1 MPVSGLVAIPQLDHS
16 DAKLLDELLN
26 KWAQKRHR
34 NMLRSVYYDGKNA
47 LRDLGISIPPQ
58 LRTMETVLGWPA
70 KAVGVLAARC
80 NFDGF
85 VIPGNDQDPFDLA
98 GLFADNDMDVEL
110 PQALTSSLIHA
121 TAFLTITPGDT
132 GAGEPDVLLLAR
144 SAKFG
149 TGLWD
154 RRRRSMR
161 AALSIVDLDETGY
174 PVELVMYQ
182 PDKVSTFTR
191 NAPGKWVV
199 DVRPNRTGRV
209 WVEPLVYRP
218 ELDRPFGHSRISRA
232 VMALTD
238 SAIRTMVR
246 SEVAAEFFNTPQRYL
261 LGAEEGA
268 FASDSERWKAV
279 MGRFL
284 AISRDEDGEVP
295 EVGQFAQQSMQPH
308 MEQLRGWASL
318 FAGETGVPVSS
329 LGIVQDNPSSAEA
342 IYAAKEDLVI
352 EASSANRVW
361 GAALRRAASTAV
373 MLRDGLTEP
382 PQEMRTLQPKWRN
395 PATPSVVSASDA
407 LVKQVSALPWLA
419 ESDVALEA
427 LGYDQATITR
437 LRADKRRS
445 ESGPRLAALI
455 EAGQQGEAP
464 AGGGTEDATVLKA
477 KFDALG
483 VAVRAGVDPMDAA
496 RRLGLGDVAFTGAV
510 PVSLRM
516 PEQDAVG
523 LEEK

>member
-1 MPVSGLVAIPQLDHS
+1 MTVSGLVAIPQLDHA
-16 DAKLLDELLN
+16 DANLMDQLLN
-26 KWAQKRHR
+26 QWAQKRHR
-34 NMLRSVYYDGKNA
+34 NMLRSLYYDGKNA

-58 LRTMETVLGWPA
+58 LRTMEAVLGWPA

-85 VIPGNDQDPFDLA
+85 VMPGQDQDPFDLA
-98 GLFADNDMDVEL
+98 GMFVDNDMDVEL

-121 TAFLTITPGDT
+121 ASFLTITPGDT
-132 GAGEPDVLLLAR
+132 SAGEPDVLLLAR

-161 AALSIVDLDETGY
+161 AALSIVDMDETGY

-191 NAPGKWVV
+191 MQPGRWVV

-232 VMALTD
+232 VMSLTD
-238 SAIRTMVR
+238 SAIRTIVR

-261 LGAEEGA
+261 LGADEGA
-268 FASDSERWKAV
+268 FASDAERWKAV

-284 AISRDEDGEVP
+284 AISRDEEGEVP
-295 EVGQFAQQSMQPH
+295 EIGQFAQQSMQPH
-308 MEQLRGWASL
+308 MDQLRGWASL

-352 EASSANRVW
+352 EAGSANRVW
-361 GAALRRAASTAV
+361 GAALRRAATTAV
-373 MLRDGLTEP
+373 MLRDGLSEP
-382 PQEMRTLQPKWRN
+382 PAEMRAVQAKWRN

-407 LVKQVSALPWLA
+407 LVKQVSAIPWIA
-419 ESDVALEA
+419 DSDVALES

-445 ESGPRLAALI
+445 QGSANLAALVA
-455 EAGQQGEAP
+455 AGRSESAP
-464 AGGGTEDATVLKA
+464 AVE
-477 KFDALG
+477 
-483 VAVRAGVDPMDAA
+483 AVSD
-496 RRLGLGDVAFTGAV
+496 AV
-510 PVSLRM
+510 P
-516 PEQDAVG
+516 Q
-523 LEEK
+523 

>member
-1 MPVSGLVAIPQLDHS
+1 MPVSGLIAIPQLDHS
-16 DAKLLDELLN
+16 DAALLDELLN

-34 NMLRSVYYDGKNA
+34 NMLRSTYYDGKNV

-58 LRTMETVLGWPA
+58 LKTMEAVLGWPS
-70 KAVGVLAARC
+70 KAVGVLASRC

-85 VIPGNDQDPFDLA
+85 VVPGQDQDPFDLA
-98 GLFADNDMDVEL
+98 GLFVDNDMDVEL

-121 TAFLTITPGDT
+121 TSFLTITPGDT
-132 GAGEPDVLLLAR
+132 SAGEPEVLLLSR
-144 SAKFG
+144 SAQFG

-161 AALSIVDLDETGY
+161 AALSIVDTDETGY
-174 PVELVMYQ
+174 PTELVMYQ
-182 PDKVSTFTR
+182 RDKVSTFRRTS
-191 NAPGKWVV
+191 PGKWSAEVQA
-199 DVRPNRTGRV
+199 NRTGRV

-232 VMALTD
+232 VMSLTD
-238 SAIRTMVR
+238 SAIRTIVR

-268 FASDSERWKAV
+268 FSSDAERWKAI

-284 AISRDEDGEVP
+284 AITRDEEGEVP

-352 EASSANRVW
+352 EANAANRGW
-361 GAALRRAASTAV
+361 GAALRRAATTGV
-373 MLRDGLTEP
+373 MLRDGLTEAP
-382 PQEMRTLQPKWRN
+382 EEMREVQPKWRN

-407 LVKQVSALPWLA
+407 LVKQVSAIPWLA
-419 ESDVALEA
+419 ESDVALES
-427 LGYDQATITR
+427 LGYDQPTITR
-437 LRADKRRS
+437 LRADKRRA
-445 ESGPRLAALI
+445 EGRATAAALVAVARGPQVPSGP
-455 EAGQQGEAP
+455 
-464 AGGGTEDATVLKA
+464 
-477 KFDALG
+477 
-483 VAVRAGVDPMDAA
+483 
-496 RRLGLGDVAFTGAV
+496 
-510 PVSLRM
+510 
-516 PEQDAVG
+516 PEVTSDAV
-523 LEEK
+523 ES

>member
-1 MPVSGLVAIPQLDHS
+1 MSGLVAIPQLDHS
-16 DAKLLDELLN
+16 DAALLDELMN

-34 NMLRSVYYDGKNA
+34 NLLRSVYYDGKNV

-58 LRTMETVLGWPA
+58 LKTMEAVLGWPA

-85 VIPGNDQDPFDLA
+85 VVPGQDQDPFDLA
-98 GLFADNDMDVEL
+98 GMFVDNDMDVEL

-121 TAFLTITPGDT
+121 TSFLTITPGDT
-132 GAGEPDVLLLAR
+132 SAGEPEVLLLTR

-149 TGLWD
+149 TGIWD

-161 AALSIVDLDETGY
+161 AALSIVDIDGENGMPT
-174 PVELVMYQ
+174 ELVMYQ
-182 PDKVSTFTR
+182 PDKVSTFRRT
-191 NAPGKWVV
+191 APGKWSV
-199 DVRPNRTGRV
+199 DVQANRTGRV

-232 VMALTD
+232 VMSLTD
-238 SAIRTMVR
+238 SAIRTVVR

-268 FASDSERWKAV
+268 FSSDADRWKAI

-284 AISRDEDGEVP
+284 AITRDEDGEVP
-295 EVGQFAQQSMQPH
+295 QVGQFAQQSMQPH

-352 EASSANRVW
+352 EANSANRVW
-361 GAALRRAASTAV
+361 GAALRRAATTGV
-373 MLRDGLTEP
+373 MLRDNLSEP
-382 PQEMRTLQPKWRN
+382 PEAMRQVQAKWRN

-407 LVKQVSALPWLA
+407 LVKQVSAIPWLA
-419 ESDVALEA
+419 ESDVALET
-427 LGYDQATITR
+427 LGYDQPTIAR
-437 LRADKRRS
+437 LRADKRRA
-445 ESGPRLAALI
+445 EGRATAAALVATARAPQAAAGPP
-455 EAGQQGEAP
+455 EAAVD
-464 AGGGTEDATVLKA
+464 AG
-477 KFDALG
+477 
-483 VAVRAGVDPMDAA
+483 
-496 RRLGLGDVAFTGAV
+496 
-510 PVSLRM
+510 
-516 PEQDAVG
+516 
-523 LEEK
+523 

>member
-1 MPVSGLVAIPQLDHS
+1 V
-16 DAKLLDELLN
+16 LLDELMN

-34 NMLRSVYYDGKNA
+34 NLLRSVYYDGKNA

-58 LRTMETVLGWPA
+58 LKTMETVLGWPA

-85 VIPGNDQDPFDLA
+85 VLPGQEQDPFDLA

-110 PQALTSSLIHA
+110 PQAITSSLIHA
-121 TAFLTITPGDT
+121 TSFLTITPGDT
-132 GAGEPDVLLLAR
+132 GAGEPEVLFLAR

-161 AALSIVDLDETGY
+161 AALSIMEVDGENGMPT
-174 PVELVMYQ
+174 ELVMYQ
-182 PDKVSTFTR
+182 RDKVSTFRRTS
-191 NAPGKWVV
+191 PGRWTV
-199 DVRPNRTGRV
+199 DVQANRTGRV

-232 VMALTD
+232 VMSLTD
-238 SAIRTMVR
+238 SAIRTVVR

-268 FASDSERWKAV
+268 FSSDAERWKAI

-284 AISRDEDGEVP
+284 AITRDEEGEVP

-308 MEQLRGWASL
+308 MDQLRGWASL

-352 EASSANRVW
+352 EANSANRVF
-361 GAALRRAASTAV
+361 GSALRRAATTGV
-373 MLRDGLTEP
+373 MLRDGLSEP
-382 PQEMRTLQPKWRN
+382 PEELRLVQAKWRN

-407 LVKQVSALPWLA
+407 LVKQVSAIPWIA
-419 ESDVALEA
+419 ESDVALES

-437 LRADKRRS
+437 LRADKRRA
-445 ESGPRLAALI
+445 EGRATAAALV
-455 EAGQQGEAP
+455 AAARAQQAP
-464 AGGGTEDATVLKA
+464 AA
-477 KFDALG
+477 
-483 VAVRAGVDPMDAA
+483 
-496 RRLGLGDVAFTGAV
+496 
-510 PVSLRM
+510 
-516 PEQDAVG
+516 PEPAEVNADAVEG
-523 LEEK
+523 